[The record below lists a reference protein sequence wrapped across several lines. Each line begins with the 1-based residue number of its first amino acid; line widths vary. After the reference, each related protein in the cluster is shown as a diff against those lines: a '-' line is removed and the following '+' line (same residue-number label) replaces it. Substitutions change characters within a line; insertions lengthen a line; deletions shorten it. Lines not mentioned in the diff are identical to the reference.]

1 MNQDHPLTEDDLR
14 EMVLRLAH
22 EIRNPL
28 ATIQSAVQLLEH
40 LQQPEGDEK
49 EFFESIY
56 VEVSRIDNVVRDM
69 HRFARLD
76 VHTATSF
83 TIKEAVQAAIEALSC
98 RASTDAAPINNLG
111 GPRAVVLM
119 DRNQLEEA
127 IGEVLSNA
135 LTFSPAGSEVRIAWR
150 LAEAG
155 IAAIDIDDLG
165 PGIPEDLQNRIL
177 RPFFSSS
184 THGTGL
190 GLNIVARTC
199 RLNGGRLEW
208 RNRKRKGARFSLFL
222 PILRGGDHGA
232 QPRH

>member
-1 MNQDHPLTEDDLR
+1 MNNDHPLTEDDLR

-40 LQQPEGDEK
+40 LQKPKGEET

-56 VEVSRIDNVVRDM
+56 IEVKRIDNVVRDM

-76 VHTATSF
+76 AHTATSF
-83 TIKEAVQAAIEALSC
+83 TIQEAVQAAIET
-98 RASTDAAPINNLG
+98 ASSGTPGKSPMIDNVG
-111 GPRAVVLM
+111 GPQAFVLM

-127 IGEVLSNA
+127 IGEVLNNA
-135 LTFSPAGSEVRIAWR
+135 LNFSPNGTRVTISWR
-150 LAEAG
+150 FAEPHMAAIDVEDSGPG
-155 IAAIDIDDLG
+155 IAADL
-165 PGIPEDLQNRIL
+165 EDRIL
-177 RPFFSSS
+177 RPFYSSS

-190 GLNIVARTC
+190 GLNIVSRTC

-208 RNRKRKGARFSLFL
+208 SNRTGGGSRFTLIL
-222 PILRGGDHGA
+222 PILPGGACGT